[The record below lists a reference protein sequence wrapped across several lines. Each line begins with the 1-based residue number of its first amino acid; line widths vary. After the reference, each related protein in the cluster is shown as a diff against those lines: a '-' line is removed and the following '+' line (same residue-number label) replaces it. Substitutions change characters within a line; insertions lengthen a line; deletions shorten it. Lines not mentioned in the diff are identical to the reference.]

1 MHRQEQTEGR
11 ERNLMEDRTVMFPDH
26 WWEPRVTTS
35 EGLIKVKMNMGNE
48 VKVNKKE
55 WGSKYPYA
63 LFEPLLWFWRTAE
76 WDYSLETVVE
86 EGKER
91 DPGAEWTTWIVAAAD
106 FYYLTGIPLC
116 KTDEIMEDRTL
127 DNMAFFFRTAT
138 RTMWKVVEAEEPE
151 TKKDK
156 NVMGTLGLAKAAVI
170 RGLSLIHI

>member
-1 MHRQEQTEGR
+1 MEEIGIGKDKYEKRITRIKQKYQENGEELPSREEEKKDGQDQEEETAQEQTEGR
-11 ERNLMEDRTVMFPDH
+11 ERNLMEDRTIMFPDH

-91 DPGAEWTTWIVAAAD
+91 D
-106 FYYLTGIPLC
+106 
-116 KTDEIMEDRTL
+116 DRTQ
-127 DNMAFFFRTAT
+127 
-138 RTMWKVVEAEEPE
+138 
-151 TKKDK
+151 
-156 NVMGTLGLAKAAVI
+156 
-170 RGLSLIHI
+170 